1 MAGSVNKS
9 GSVRPTVSATNQLK
23 PFNEG
28 TRSLQ
33 IEINKAIDSGL
44 IPGPRLKEDG
54 IEGPKTRAKLQEYM
68 DIKPE
73 TPATQSDRRDAKDP
87 TVGEYIEGQ
96 IHAFGQELKE
106 DAKLSAIML
115 APGLNVVAGVI
126 MTRHMNQARE
136 QIAKLPMDPDGNWKK
151 EAARILDAERH
162 EAREEILALPGKA
175 AQGVVDGVNAAVD
188 GVHTAVDAVDRT
200 LDQAAD
206 AVDRGVDQA
215 VDAVDRTLT
224 QAGAAV
230 DRTIDQGIE
239 AAQGVWN
246 DATGKVGEAWAYAK
260 VAVPRAFKEIATD
273 AQVAAIMVNP
283 LFVAP
288 SAIILKNHM
297 AKAYDR
303 IMKLPMDPQG
313 KWKLEAAKIRD
324 EEQAAAKKEILG
336 LPGRA
341 LHTVVDTATGIYEG
355 AKKGVL
361 IAGAMIEHEIKEEI
375 EETKRE
381 VKAVRKGIGGF
392 FGAIASGLSRFAKW
406 IAGE

>member
-1 MAGSVNKS
+1 MPGPINRDV
-9 GSVRPTVSATNQLK
+9 SVRPTIGATNQLK

-54 IEGPKTRAKLQEYM
+54 IEGPRTRAKLQEYM
-68 DIKPE
+68 DIKPDA
-73 TPATQSDRRDAKDP
+73 PATPSDRRDTKDP
-87 TVGEYIEGQ
+87 TVGEYVEGQ
-96 IHAFGQELKE
+96 IREFGKELQE

-115 APGLNVVAGVI
+115 TPGLNVVAGVI

-136 QIAKLPMDPDGNWKK
+136 RIAKLPMDPDGNWKK
-151 EAARILDAERH
+151 EAAKIMADERH

-175 AQGVVDGVNAAVD
+175 AQGVVDGVS
-188 GVHTAVDAVDRT
+188 TAVDAVEG
-200 LDQAAD
+200 
-206 AVDRGVDQA
+206 AVDGAVEAVEKTVDGA
-215 VDAVDRTLT
+215 VDAVEKTVD
-224 QAGAAV
+224 QAAEAV
-230 DRTIDQGIE
+230 DRTIDQGV
-239 AAQGVWN
+239 AAAKDAWKGVS
-246 DATGKVGEAWAYAK
+246 GKAGEALEYAK
-260 VAVPRAFKEIATD
+260 VAVPRAFKELATN
-273 AQVAAIMVNP
+273 AEVAVIMANP

-313 KWKLEAAKIRD
+313 KWKQEAARIRD
-324 EEQAAAKKEILG
+324 EEQEAAKKEIIA

-341 LHTVVDTATGIYEG
+341 LDTVVDTATDVYEG
-355 AKKGVL
+355 AKQGV
-361 IAGAMIEHEIKEEI
+361 ITAGNWIGRQVQEEI
-375 EETKRE
+375 EETKQE
-381 VKAVRKGIGGF
+381 VKQVRKGIGGF
-392 FGAIASGLSRFAKW
+392 FGGIANGLQRFGKW

>member
-9 GSVRPTVSATNQLK
+9 GSVRPPVSATNQLK
-23 PFNEG
+23 AFNEG

-68 DIKPE
+68 DIKPDA
-73 TPATQSDRRDAKDP
+73 PATPSDRRDAKDP
-87 TVGEYIEGQ
+87 TVGEYVEGQ
-96 IHAFGQELKE
+96 IQAFGQELKE

-136 QIAKLPMDPDGNWKK
+136 RIAKLPMDPDGNWKK
-151 EAARILDAERH
+151 EAAKIMGEERR

-175 AQGVVDGVNAAVD
+175 AQGVVDGVN
-188 GVHTAVDAVDRT
+188 TAVDAVDRT
-200 LDQAAD
+200 
-206 AVDRGVDQA
+206 VDGA
-215 VDAVDRTLT
+215 VDAVEKTVD
-224 QAGAAV
+224 GAVAVV
-230 DRTIDQGIE
+230 DRTVDQGVE
-239 AAQGVWN
+239 AARDAWKG
-246 DATGKVGEAWAYAK
+246 ATGAAGEAWDYAK
-260 VAVPRAFKEIATD
+260 VAVPRAFKELATN
-273 AQVAAIMVNP
+273 AEVALIMANP

-288 SAIILKNHM
+288 SAIIIKNHM

-303 IMKLPMDPQG
+303 IMKLPMDPAG
-313 KWKLEAAKIRD
+313 KWKVEAAKIRD
-324 EEQAAAKKEILG
+324 EAQEAAKKEILA

-341 LHTVVDTATGIYEG
+341 LDTVVDTATDVYQG
-355 AKKGVL
+355 AKNGV
-361 IAGAMIEHEIKEEI
+361 ITAGTWIGKQVQEEI
-375 EETKRE
+375 EETKQE
-381 VKAVRKGIGGF
+381 VKQVRRGIGGF
-392 FGAIASGLSRFAKW
+392 FGGIASGIQRFGKW